1 MGLFDKK
8 YCDICGEKIGLLG
21 NKKLEDGNMCKD
33 CAEKL
38 SPFFSDRKNST
49 IEEIKQQLKYREEN
63 AIRLNEL
70 NPDKIFGK
78 GLKIYVDTA
87 AKKFFATR
95 STNWK
100 DANPDIIAFTQV
112 SGVDIDVIEDKEEI
126 FDEDKEGNKKSYFP
140 QRFEYSYKFE
150 ATIRVNSPWFD
161 EITVDLSNGDYPDTR
176 LCEQYHELEKELYEL
191 KSVLTG
197 VVVEAPQQ
205 QILDGIQQVVST
217 FINAAGGTITV
228 TDTTASGSWK
238 CSCGAVNS
246 GNFCP
251 NCGTKRPVVAS
262 VIRCDKCGWMTE
274 DVNNPP
280 RFCPNCGD
288 PINIADVK

>member
-49 IEEIKQQLKYREEN
+49 VEEIKQQLKYREEN
-63 AIRLNEL
+63 AQRLSSL
-70 NPDKIFGK
+70 NPDKIFGE
-78 GLKIYVDTA
+78 GLKVYVDTA

-112 SGVDIDVIEDKEEI
+112 AGVDIEVIEEKTEV
-126 FDEDKEGNKKSYFP
+126 FDEDEEGNEKSFDPPKY
-140 QRFEYSYKFE
+140 EYSYMFE
-150 ATIRVNSPWFD
+150 AVIRVNSPWFD
-161 EITVDLSNGDYPDTR
+161 EIEIGIADSDYPDSNTSER
-176 LCEQYHELEKELYEL
+176 FIALEKSLYEL

-197 VVVEAPQQ
+197 TEVLPPERTPQAD
-205 QILDGIQQVVST
+205 DGT
-217 FINAAGGTITV
+217 WTCT
-228 TDTTASGSWK
+228 
-238 CSCGAVNS
+238 CGAVNT

-251 NCGTKRPVVAS
+251 ECGEKKPVTTGL
-262 VIRCDKCGWMTE
+262 VIRCNKCGWTPE
-274 DVNNPP
+274 AGTKPP
-280 RFCPNCGD
+280 KFCPECGD
-288 PINIADVK
+288 PFNFDDIVG